1 LAKLKFTGDLR
12 LRYEPF
18 FGGGLTTGP
27 EPPERN
33 RIRYRLRFNVN
44 TKIDNDFA
52 AGLTLASGDF
62 GDPISTNQTLTG
74 FEVRKPIAVDK
85 AFGTY
90 NPHYFKPF
98 SVTAGKFA
106 YPWLRT
112 ELTWDNDLN
121 PEGGTA
127 ALAWD
132 WKNKLLSHFAVVSFG
147 TTMLEVSGGEDTYMY
162 GGQVQTG
169 WTLGPRVKL
178 TADGAYYDFENADA
192 IAQNQV
198 NGSGANGSATQN
210 LPTPTNFGGTFGFG
224 GSNNTNNTGVIN
236 GKRFYASKF
245 GIVDAIARLDFD
257 TGLKRL
263 PIYALFD
270 FAQNTRAC
278 SNISTFA
285 GAGVIP
291 PICEQRQRHG
301 YWGELKFG
309 QTKNKGDVL
318 FGYT

>member
-1 LAKLKFTGDLR
+1 
-12 LRYEPF
+12 
-18 FGGGLTTGP
+18 
-27 EPPERN
+27 
-33 RIRYRLRFNVN
+33 
-44 TKIDNDFA
+44 
-52 AGLTLASGDF
+52 
-62 GDPISTNQTLTG
+62 
-74 FEVRKPIAVDK
+74 
-85 AFGTY
+85 
-90 NPHYFKPF
+90 
-98 SVTAGKFA
+98 
-106 YPWLRT
+106 
-112 ELTWDNDLN
+112 
-121 PEGGTA
+121 
-127 ALAWD
+127 
-132 WKNKLLSHFAVVSFG
+132 
-147 TTMLEVSGGEDTYMY
+147 
-162 GGQVQTG
+162 
-169 WTLGPRVKL
+169 
-178 TADGAYYDFENADA
+178 
-192 IAQNQV
+192 
-198 NGSGANGSATQN
+198 
-210 LPTPTNFGGTFGFG
+210 GFG

-318 FGYT
+318 FGYTFARIEREAVVAAFNFSDLRQSTNVLQHRIEVSYQAAPHITLGYTGLIGRQIVNAQSPILERWLKRFQFDTIFSF